1 MKSLFSIFACLL
13 LALNI
18 SFAQQQEEIMTK
30 PSSYTMDE
38 TIDVLKEA
46 MEEMELNLVEEVDHA
61 QAAAD
66 NGLELRPTKV
76 LIFGNPEIGTQL
88 MKADQRAGLD
98 LPLRILVWENE
109 DGRVF
114 LTYRSPST
122 LQGDFALEEQQQVLD
137 KMNNAL
143 DKISQKAVVIEENEE
158 R

>member
-1 MKSLFSIFACLL
+1 MKILISIVMALL
-13 LALNI
+13 LSFSI
-18 SFAQQQEEIMTK
+18 SFAQEEEGITTR
-30 PSSYTMDE
+30 PSSYSMDE

-46 MEEMELNLVEEVDHA
+46 MEDMDLNLVEEVDHA

-66 NGLELRPTKV
+66 NELELRPTKV
-76 LIFGNPEIGTQL
+76 LIFGNPKVGTEL

-114 LTYRSPST
+114 LTYRSPTT
-122 LQGDFALEEQQQVLD
+122 LQKDFALKEQEQVLD

-143 DKISQKAVVIEENEE
+143 DKLSQKAIVIEENK
-158 R
+158 